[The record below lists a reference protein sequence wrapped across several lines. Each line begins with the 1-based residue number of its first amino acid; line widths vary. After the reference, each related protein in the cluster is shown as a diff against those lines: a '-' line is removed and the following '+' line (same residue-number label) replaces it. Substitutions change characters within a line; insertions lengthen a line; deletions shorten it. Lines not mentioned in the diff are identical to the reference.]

1 MKTRLFLLTTMSML
15 SALFGTANAGEGEKV
30 SYPAPVVSGIN
41 QDGATVNFADVY
53 KKGPTVVFFYPK
65 ADTPGCTKQ
74 ACNLRDAFEEVTK
87 AGIKV
92 FGVSADTAEDQE
104 AFAEKF
110 TLPFTLL
117 ADKKGEVI
125 AAFGVPTIN
134 DKGLAA
140 RQSFLIK
147 DGKVIWRDLKA
158 KPTTQAEDAIA
169 AAKANG

>member
-1 MKTRLFLLTTMSML
+1 MKRSPALLALVAL
-15 SALFGTANAGEGEKV
+15 SLILTPLHAAPLEVGADAPKVKTVDQKGNPVDLGTELAK
-30 SYPAPVVSGIN
+30 GI
-41 QDGATVNFADVY
+41 TLVY
-53 KKGPTVVFFYPK
+53 FYPK

-74 ACNLRDAFEEVTK
+74 ACNLRDAFEDVTK

-92 FGVSADTAEDQE
+92 YGVSADTPEAQL

-110 TLPFTLL
+110 QLPFTLL
-117 ADKKGEVI
+117 ADKAGEVI
-125 AAFGVPTIN
+125 TAFGVPAN
-134 DKGLAA
+134 EKGFAS

-158 KPTTQAEDAIA
+158 TPTSQAQDAIA

>member
-1 MKTRLFLLTTMSML
+1 MKTRSILIALAAFTL
-15 SALFGTANAGEGEKV
+15 SASFAKAEPLEVGAD
-30 SYPAPVVSGIN
+30 APKLQTVDQKGNPVDLGKELASGI
-41 QDGATVNFADVY
+41 TLVY
-53 KKGPTVVFFYPK
+53 FYPK

-92 FGVSADTAEDQE
+92 YGVSADTPEAQL

-110 TLPFTLL
+110 QIPFTLL
-117 ADKKGEVI
+117 ADKKGDVI
-125 AAFGVPTIN
+125 AAFGVPAN
-134 DKGLAA
+134 DKGFAS
-140 RQSFLIK
+140 RQSFLVK

-158 KPTTQAEDAIA
+158 NPTSQAQDAIA